1 MSPAL
6 LKWLVASLQETMAVS
21 NQATLDGCCTLAG
34 VMQWA
39 NIVTGKAGDRNTLLG
54 ALCGGRGYGTALYP
68 WRQWL
73 GRRFTA
79 HGIRNPQ

>member
-39 NIVTGKAGDRNTLLG
+39 ILVTGKAGDRIYLLG
-54 ALCGGRGYGTALYP
+54 AFCGERGFGTASYL